1 MRKKTPIIKNLGNI
15 GNLDIQSISIR
26 RLIGGNKGRG
36 NRDRGNIE

>member
-26 RLIGGNKGRG
+26 RFIGGNKGNRG
-36 NRDRGNIE
+36 IIE

>member
-26 RLIGGNKGRG
+26 RFIGGKKG
-36 NRDRGNIE
+36 NRGNIE